1 MSHVEYGPLAAII
14 GVWKGDSGTD
24 VAPEPDVGTEQ
35 IPYAETLT
43 CEAIGDVTNAKKQ
56 HLWVVRYH
64 QVVRRKA
71 DNEVFHDQVGYWIWD
86 EDQQQ
91 VIQSLTIPRAV
102 CVLAGGTASTT
113 SDGAIHIDVAAK
125 AGDSHWGIVQSPFMD
140 SNAKTTAYHHQLTI
154 KDDVLTYS
162 QSTFLDI
169 YGKSF
174 DHTDGNTLLRHSHG

>member
-1 MSHVEYGPLAAII
+1 MNHIEYGPLAAII
-14 GVWKGDSGTD
+14 GVWEGNSGTD
-24 VAPEPDVGTEQ
+24 IAPEPVVGTEQ
-35 IPYAETLT
+35 IPYTETLT

-113 SDGAIHIDVAAK
+113 SDGATHIDVTAK
-125 AGDSHWGIVQSPFMD
+125 AGDPHWGIVQSPFMD
-140 SNAKTTAYHHQLTI
+140 SNAKTTAYHHQLTV
-154 KDDVLTYS
+154 KGDSLTYS
-162 QSTFLDI
+162 QSTLLDI

-174 DHTDGNTLLRHSHG
+174 DHTDGNTLLRSDHP